1 MASYDF
7 TTADG
12 ISSAASD
19 LAASV
24 QAAVKASEAS
34 ASSDTSDGVQEF
46 SKTVRKSSST
56 LAAKATDIG
65 VLAKGTTRLNVVSN
79 LDAKDT
85 VDFYKF
91 RMVNTGE
98 PTLGQ
103 VGDEG
108 TRIQVMTKLGSVIA
122 DSNQDSGSTYDA
134 YQSLQKGEL
143 TMDSGDYTIRVTRDT
158 GVDAGTPLNYALQLG
173 MGGYTQDFDTIAQ
186 QADKKSEDT
195 VSLSAEAQGLMSLLS
210 SSVDSTTS
218 GLFTAGQ
225 GGAASSSSLIGTL
238 FNGVA

>member
-7 TTADG
+7 TTESG

-24 QAAVKASEAS
+24 QAAIKASEA
-34 ASSDTSDGVQEF
+34 ANSSDSTDGVQEF
-46 SKTVRKSSST
+46 SKTVRKPSST

-65 VLAKGTTRLNVVSN
+65 VLAKNTTRLNVVSN
-79 LDAKDT
+79 LEAKDN

-91 RMVNTGE
+91 RVANTGE
-98 PTLGQ
+98 PTLAN

-108 TRIQVMTKLGSVIA
+108 ARIQVMTKLGSVIA
-122 DSNQDSGSTYDA
+122 DSNKDSGSTYEA

-143 TMDSGDYTIRVTRDT
+143 TMDSGDYTLRVTRDK
-158 GVDAGTPLNYALQLG
+158 GVDAGTSLNYALQLS
-173 MGGYTQDFDTIAQ
+173 MGSYTQDFDTIAQ
-186 QADKKSEDT
+186 QADKSSEDT
-195 VSLSAEAQGLMSLLS
+195 VSLSADAQGLMSMLS
-210 SSVDSTTS
+210 SAVDSSTN

-225 GGAASSSSLIGTL
+225 STSSSTDLVGTL
-238 FNGVA
+238 FDGFV

>member
-7 TTADG
+7 TTESG

-24 QAAVKASEAS
+24 QAAIKASEA
-34 ASSDTSDGVQEF
+34 ANSSDSTDGVQEF

-65 VLAKGTTRLNVVSN
+65 VLAKNTTRLNLVSN
-79 LDAKDT
+79 LEAKDN

-91 RMVNTGE
+91 RVANTGE
-98 PTLGQ
+98 PTLAN

-108 TRIQVMTKLGSVIA
+108 ARIQVMTKLGSVIA
-122 DSNQDSGSTYDA
+122 DSNKDSGSTYEA

-143 TMDSGDYTIRVTRDT
+143 TMDSGDYTLRVTRDK
-158 GVDAGTPLNYALQLG
+158 GVDAGTSLNYALQLG
-173 MGGYTQDFDTIAQ
+173 MGSYTQDFDTIAQ
-186 QADKKSEDT
+186 KADKSSEDT
-195 VSLSAEAQGLMSLLS
+195 VSLSADAQGLMSMLS
-210 SSVDSTTS
+210 SAVDSSTN

-225 GGAASSSSLIGTL
+225 STSSSTDLVGTL
-238 FNGVA
+238 FNGVV

>member
-7 TTADG
+7 TTESG

-24 QAAVKASEAS
+24 QAAIKSAEAS
-34 ASSDTSDGVQEF
+34 SASDGSDGVQEF

-56 LAAKATDIG
+56 IASKATDIG
-65 VLAKGTTRLNVVSN
+65 VLAKNTTRLNVVSN
-79 LDAKDT
+79 LEAKDN

-91 RMVNTGE
+91 RVANTGE
-98 PTLGQ
+98 PTLAN

-108 TRIQVMTKLGSVIA
+108 ARIQVMTRLGSVIA
-122 DSNQDSGSTYDA
+122 DSNTDSGSTYDA

-143 TMDSGDYTIRVTRDT
+143 TLDSGDYTIRVTRDK

-173 MGGYTQDFDTIAQ
+173 MGSYTQDFDTIAQ
-186 QADKKSEDT
+186 QADKSSEDT
-195 VSLSAEAQGLMSLLS
+195 VSLSADAQGLMSMLS
-210 SSVDSTTS
+210 SAVDTTAN

-225 GGAASSSSLIGTL
+225 GTASSSDLIGTL
-238 FNGVA
+238 FDGYV